1 MIEVIVNGQV
11 CFNTKIGSDK
21 HCWQVQ
27 HWPQCRSKREGNVTV
42 VDFVLLMTS
51 VYFFFISQ
59 VIRTSGQQVYHC
71 KAGLEKLHWKVN
83 HGSN

>member
-11 CFNTKIGSDK
+11 CFNTKIRSDK

-27 HWPQCRSKREGNVTV
+27 HWPQCRSEREGNVTV

-51 VYFFFISQ
+51 GYIFLSPKLSGLRASRFIIAKQ
-59 VIRTSGQQVYHC
+59 
-71 KAGLEKLHWKVN
+71 
-83 HGSN
+83 GSKSYTGRLIM